1 MSPIKYVKSEQIDFR
16 KDPLTFKA
24 DKHDL
29 VKGMGG
35 PCLPASWH
43 SLTTPNGYDFL
54 APFSP
59 A

>member
-1 MSPIKYVKSEQIDFR
+1 M
-16 KDPLTFKA
+16 FKA

-29 VKGMGG
+29 VKGMVD
-35 PCLPASWH
+35 PYLPTSWH
-43 SLTTPNGYDFL
+43 SLTTPNGYGFL

>member
-1 MSPIKYVKSEQIDFR
+1 M
-16 KDPLTFKA
+16 FKA

-29 VKGMGG
+29 VKGMVG
-35 PCLPASWH
+35 PYLPTSWH
-43 SLTTPNGYDFL
+43 SLTTLNGYGFL

>member
-1 MSPIKYVKSEQIDFR
+1 M
-16 KDPLTFKA
+16 FKA

-29 VKGMGG
+29 VKGMVG
-35 PCLPASWH
+35 PYLPASWH